1 MSQSQLEL
9 IDTYF
14 KLPIT
19 YNKYVKKL
27 HDNVVIDL
35 ELSKNILEN
44 SNKLDIENNI
54 EEKEELQT
62 KCLEN
67 DEINKPI
74 YDYILKPKTAVG
86 KKMIEIIPQ
95 YYTTDVE
102 YLSQT
107 QTLLKTISN
116 NQLSKISEEHEVDKF
131 SLEDFLNTWNEI
143 KGENGFCE
151 KYLYI
156 DWSFAKFMNNN
167 ATFLQCM
174 SLYNIVSPI
183 ISLCIPIF
191 VLIVPFIIIK
201 IKKLEV
207 SLTEYITILKSI
219 ISQHAISQIFTN
231 FSNVNFGQKLYL
243 LVSAA
248 FYLFSIYQNILI
260 CIRFYSNMK
269 KINDYLLKFKKYLNY
284 SLSTM
289 KYWLDISIT
298 FNAYNN
304 FNTELQKHML
314 VLEDLQSN
322 LLYIQTFNISLAK
335 ISQIG
340 HIMKI
345 FYKIYDDE
353 TYNQTILYSLGFNGY
368 MDILNGIKTNI
379 DNNNINVASYQTDI
393 NNKPT
398 FKKMYYPKFVDEN
411 NKIVNDCDLT
421 KNIIIT
427 GPNAS
432 GKTTTLKT
440 TIINII
446 ISQQFGYGCFEQL
459 TFRPY
464 DNIHCYLNIPDT
476 SGRDSLF
483 QAEARRCKY
492 IIDCIKDKKDE
503 THFCIFDELYSGT
516 NPDEA
521 VVSAN
526 AFMEYIVKHKN
537 ITCLLTTHYI
547 KLCKKLSKNKNI
559 KNYNMKTIK
568 SENGFEYTYKLN
580 IGISKV
586 KGGIKVLS
594 DMNYPKEILEK
605 TSML

>member
-1 MSQSQLEL
+1 MSQAQLEL
-9 IDTYF
+9 IDNYF

-19 YNKYVKKL
+19 YNKHVKKL
-27 HDNVVIDL
+27 QENVVLDL
-35 ELSKNILEN
+35 ELNKNI
-44 SNKLDIENNI
+44 IET
-54 EEKEELQT
+54 T
-62 KCLEN
+62 KLEN
-67 DEINKPI
+67 DHHDKNETVKPI
-74 YDYILKPKTAVG
+74 YDYILKPMTSIG
-86 KKMIEIIPQ
+86 KKLIDTIPQ
-95 YYTTDVE
+95 YYTTDTE
-102 YLSQT
+102 YLTQT
-107 QTLLKTISN
+107 QSLIKTISKTEIE
-116 NQLSKISEEHEVDKF
+116 KISQDNHVDKF
-131 SLEDFLNTWNEI
+131 SLEDFLHTWNEI
-143 KGENGFCE
+143 KEETGFCE

-156 DWSFAKFMNNN
+156 DWNFGKFMNNN
-167 ATFLQCM
+167 TTFLQCM

-201 IKKLEV
+201 IKGLEV
-207 SLTEYITILKSI
+207 SITEYITILKTI
-219 ISQHAISQIFTN
+219 VSQHAISQIFTN
-231 FSNVNFGQKLYL
+231 FNNVNTGQKVYL

-284 SLSTM
+284 SLNIM
-289 KYWLDISIT
+289 HYWIENSKTYTTYD
-298 FNAYNN
+298 N
-304 FNTELQKHML
+304 FNKDLQNHIMI
-314 VLEDLQSN
+314 LEDLQNN
-322 LLYIQTFNISLAK
+322 LQSIETFNVSLGK
-335 ISQIG
+335 ISKIG
-340 HIMKI
+340 HVMKV
-345 FYKIYDDE
+345 FYQIYDNDQ
-353 TYNQTILYSLGFNGY
+353 YNQAILYSLGFNGY
-368 MDILNGIKTNI
+368 IDILNGIKTNVETEKLHI
-379 DNNNINVASYQTDI
+379 ANYQPDI
-393 NNKPT
+393 NEKPI
-398 FKKMYYPKFVDEN
+398 FKNMYYPKFIDEDK
-411 NKIVNDCDLT
+411 KIVNDCDLT

-440 TIINII
+440 AIINII
-446 ISQQFGYGCFEQL
+446 LSQQFGYGCFDTL
-459 TFRPY
+459 SFRPY

-492 IIDCIKDKKDE
+492 IIDCIKDNANE
-503 THFCIFDELYSGT
+503 SHFCIFDELYSGT

-521 VVSAN
+521 IVSAN
-526 AFMEYIVKHKN
+526 AFMEYITSHKN
-537 ITCLLTTHYI
+537 VTCLLTTHYI
-547 KLCKKLSKNKNI
+547 KLCKKLAKNKNI

-605 TSML
+605 TIIL